1 MPENVNRDS
10 IAEIQDLQL
19 RLKEAQDTLEAI
31 VREEVDA
38 LVVSTAQGPQIYTLR
53 GAEKPYRILIEEMKE
68 GAVMLSD
75 DNCILYSNDGFA
87 KMVKYP
93 LEKINGM
100 KIENMISPIFKEAF
114 KSLLAQG
121 RGGLKNGVATKDITF
136 LASNNSLV
144 PTQMSVNSL
153 KMDKTTTTFI
163 VVTDLTEHMEE
174 ELKRYTTGLEKAGI
188 ALFESEQRWSTTL
201 ASIGD
206 AVIATDLEGKI
217 TFMNAVSEAL
227 TGWSLSEASMKPVG
241 EVFNIICEDT
251 RLKVEDPVAKVMKK
265 GRIIGLANH
274 TVLTR
279 RDGTEIPIDDSGAP
293 IKNKEGKTT
302 GVVLIF
308 RDIIERKNAERELVE
323 YRKNLEKLVEER
335 TKQLKDAE
343 RLAAIGQTAGMV
355 GHDIRNPLQSIESD
369 VYLIKSDLSIVPE
382 GEEKESM
389 KESLLGIEK
398 NVDYINKIVQDLQDF
413 VKPLKP
419 TVQETDFES
428 LFQEVL
434 FENGIPDS
442 VQASYR
448 IEDKSRKIMADP
460 ALLKRILSNLVT
472 NAVQAMPKGGNLTL
486 DGHKEANDLII
497 TVKDTGVGIPD
508 KIKDKLFTPL
518 FTTKAKGQGFGLAV
532 VKRMTEALGGTVTFE
547 SQEGKGTTFTV
558 RLPPTKT
565 NNR

>member
-1 MPENVNRDS
+1 MPEKVNRDF

-19 RLKEAQDTLEAI
+19 RLREAQDALEAI

-38 LVVSTAQGPQIYTLR
+38 LVVSTPQGPQIYTIH

-75 DNCILYSNDGFA
+75 DDTILYSNNGFA

-93 LEKINGM
+93 LEKINSM
-100 KIENMISPIFKEAF
+100 KIESMISPIHKEAF
-114 KSLLAQG
+114 TDLLSQG
-121 RGGLKNGVATKDITF
+121 RAGSKNGVATKEITF
-136 LASNNSLV
+136 LASDNSLV

-153 KMDKTTTTFI
+153 KMDRISTTFI

-174 ELKRYTTGLEKAGI
+174 ELKRYTSGLEKAGI

-206 AVIATDLEGKI
+206 AVIASDVEGRI

-227 TGWSLSEASMKPVG
+227 TGWTLNEASLKPVG
-241 EVFNIICEDT
+241 EIFHIICEDT
-251 RLKVEDPVAKVMKK
+251 RLKVEDPVARVLKQ

-274 TVLTR
+274 TVLMR

-308 RDIIERKNAERELVE
+308 RDITERKKAEHELGE

-355 GHDIRNPLQSIESD
+355 GHDIRNPLQSISSD

-382 GEEKESM
+382 GSEKENM
-389 KESLLGIEK
+389 KESLFGIET
-398 NVDYINKIVQDLQDF
+398 NVEYINKIVQDLQDF
-413 VKPLKP
+413 VKPLNP
-419 TVQETDFES
+419 ILQETDFDG
-428 LFQEVL
+428 LCQEML
-434 FENGIPDS
+434 SKDSIPKNIHVS
-442 VQASYR
+442 CR
-448 IEDKSRKIMADP
+448 IEDKAKKIVADP
-460 ALLKRILSNLVT
+460 ALLKRILSNLVI
-472 NAVQAMPKGGNLTL
+472 NAVQAMPYGGKLEIKAYPNA
-486 DGHKEANDLII
+486 GEVVI
-497 TVKDTGVGIPD
+497 TVKDTGMGIPEAA
-508 KIKDKLFTPL
+508 KTKLFTPL
-518 FTTKAKGQGFGLAV
+518 FTTKAKGQGFGLVV

-558 RLPPTKT
+558 RLPPPKK
-565 NNR
+565 